1 MKKDDNIE
9 DLFKEKFENFEADVN
24 PSVWKN
30 VQTALKGFG
39 LGFLVKSL
47 LNKIGTTTLVA
58 VVSSVVTVVSTVM
71 VMNWTGDAKKEET
84 ADKKPVTTQAIVET
98 TVPAATNNVVD
109 TKEET
114 KPVVIPVTENN
125 AVVKNET
132 SETKLPLVKTDK
144 KEMESVIN
152 TYSKNQIA
160 DILASPISVT
170 VATPVSLI
178 NNGTGKINK
187 WTFGDDK
194 TVSTDARPVHWYS
207 EPGIYTVKLTSTNA
221 EGKTAVDSVKIEVL
235 GNSSPS
241 AIPADF
247 SPNGDKVLDEF
258 AFKIGENIVH
268 HSAIIFDNKGNPVFE
283 KEGHENFIWDGK
295 DKKDKEVKVGMYFYI
310 YNAEGVDGKKYKR
323 EGSINLTR

>member
-47 LNKIGTTTLVA
+47 FNKIGTTTLVA
-58 VVSSVVTVVSTVM
+58 VVSSAATVISTVM
-71 VMNWTGDAKKEET
+71 VMNWTGDTKKEQT
-84 ADKKPVTTQAIVET
+84 ADNKPVTTQAVVEK
-98 TVPAATNNVVD
+98 AASDNVVA
-109 TKEET
+109 KEET
-114 KPVVIPVTENN
+114 IPVVTSPVVEKE

-132 SETKLPLVKTDK
+132 SETKTALPKADK

-152 TYSKNQIA
+152 TYSQKQIA

-178 NNGTGKINK
+178 NNGTGKVNK

-235 GNSSPS
+235 GNSNLSS
-241 AIPADF
+241 IPTDF
-247 SPNGDKVLDEF
+247 SPNGDGKVDEF
-258 AFKIGENIVH
+258 LFNGKNMTSLSV
-268 HSAIIFDNKGNPVFE
+268 IIFDKKGSIVYE
-283 KEGHENFIWDGK
+283 KEDKVDIIWDGK
-295 DKKDKEVKVGMYFYI
+295 DLKGKDVKEGMYFYI
-310 YNAEGVDGKKYKR
+310 LNAVGVDGKKYER
-323 EGSINLTR
+323 QGSINLTR